1 MLLGALAAVAGTI
14 AGMELAFRSELRL
27 SPFQLAFLKLKAIR
41 VRVLI
46 ERILRQEVDKDD

>member
-1 MLLGALAAVAGTI
+1 MLLGALAAVVGTI
-14 AGMELAFRSELRL
+14 AGMELAFRSERRL
-27 SPFQLAFLKLKAIR
+27 SPFQLALLKLKAIR